1 VEQERYRE
9 VQRTASHWLNRYR
22 EGTLPSVIPTKANEA
37 DIVQV
42 ADGSGRV
49 VATNEAINRGVPVSG
64 VRPPPDDRIR
74 NFIECKDSGC
84 LLISAMRV
92 DESEDS
98 AVVYAAVSAPPLLT
112 GHVLEYSLLLLGLV
126 LLAAASWASWMLMG
140 RAVRPVEEIRA
151 GLAAITAS
159 DLGPRIPVPE
169 SSKELA
175 DLARTS
181 NETLV
186 RLEKAVEEQRRFS
199 SDVAHELRNPIAGLR
214 LRLEDALMD
223 RGSIDPWEVI
233 ESSLGSAEQLSAIVD
248 DLLTIARL
256 QVKSP
261 EIELIDLGGL
271 TAARAPLISS
281 KIEVDAPS
289 GLLVRGNRI
298 RLARLLANL
307 LHNAVRHADTRV
319 DVKVEREGDQV
330 LLSVTDDGAGVAEA
344 DREKIF
350 DRFVRLEE
358 SKKRDPGGTGLGL
371 PISRDIARE
380 HSGTLVLA
388 DSERGAR
395 FELRLPLVSAD
406 DFAEEGPDRPAKG
419 DADHLSQE

>member
-1 VEQERYRE
+1 
-9 VQRTASHWLNRYR
+9 
-22 EGTLPSVIPTKANEA
+22 
-37 DIVQV
+37 
-42 ADGSGRV
+42 
-49 VATNEAINRGVPVSG
+49 
-64 VRPPPDDRIR
+64 
-74 NFIECKDSGC
+74 
-84 LLISAMRV
+84 MRV

-112 GHVLEYSLLLLGLV
+112 GHVMEYSLLLLGLV
-126 LLAAASWASWMLMG
+126 LLAVTAWGAWTLMG

-151 GLAAITAS
+151 SLAAVTAS
-159 DLGPRIPVPE
+159 DLGTRVPVPE
-169 SSKELA
+169 SYKELA

-186 RLEKAVEEQRRFS
+186 RLEKSVDEQRRFS
-199 SDVAHELRNPIAGLR
+199 SDVAHELRNPITGLS

-223 RGSIDPWEVI
+223 RENTDPWEVI
-233 ESSLGSAEQLSAIVD
+233 ESSLDSAQQLSAIVD

-256 QVKSP
+256 QVKTP
-261 EIELIDLGGL
+261 KMELIDLGGF

-281 KIEVDAPS
+281 KIRVDAAP

-307 LHNAVRHADTRV
+307 LHNAARHAETRV
-319 DVKVEREGDQV
+319 DVRVEREGDQA

-350 DRFVRLEE
+350 QRFVRLEE
-358 SKKRDPGGTGLGL
+358 SKRRDPSGTGLGL
-371 PISRDIARE
+371 PISLDIARE

-388 DSERGAR
+388 DSDRGAR
-395 FELRLPLVSAD
+395 FELRLPLVATND
-406 DFAEEGPDRPAKG
+406 AAEGGATPPRET
-419 DADHLSQE
+419 